1 MADRYP
7 TWAAEQ
13 AATSRGPSMA
23 ATLVLFA
30 LLTVLL
36 LRALGGPAAVSE
48 WSGADRLEG
57 VSLCEEHAGRPG
69 WDSVCAKTPVAH
81 KRR

>member
-1 MADRYP
+1 MADRYS
-7 TWAAEQ
+7 TWAAER
-13 AATSRGPSMA
+13 AGTKRGPSVA
-23 ATLVLFA
+23 TTLVLFA

-57 VSLCEEHAGRPG
+57 VSLCEQHPH
-69 WDSVCAKTPVAH
+69 WSVCEPESVKA
-81 KRR
+81 RR